1 MFHTHPYIAYA
12 VSVVSHFMHS
22 PSDNDMDVVRI
33 LRYLKVAPG
42 KGLVFSKHGH
52 VDVKWYTNSYWT
64 GLITDHHS
72 TSRYFTFGGG
82 NLVTWRS
89 KKQKVE
95 ARLSAEAK
103 IGGMS
108 CRVYELLWLR
118 NFVGRFWVQIRNGH
132 EFPL

>member
-1 MFHTHPYIAYA
+1 M
-12 VSVVSHFMHS
+12 
-22 PSDNDMDVVRI
+22 
-33 LRYLKVAPG
+33 APG

-52 VDVKWYTNSYWT
+52 IDVKLYTNAYWR
-64 GLITDHHS
+64 ITDHCS
-72 TSRYFTFGGG
+72 TSRYFTFVGG

-103 IGGMS
+103 IRGMS
-108 CRVYELLWLR
+108 HRVYELLWLR
-118 NFVGRFWVQIRNGH
+118 NFVQRFWVQIQNAH